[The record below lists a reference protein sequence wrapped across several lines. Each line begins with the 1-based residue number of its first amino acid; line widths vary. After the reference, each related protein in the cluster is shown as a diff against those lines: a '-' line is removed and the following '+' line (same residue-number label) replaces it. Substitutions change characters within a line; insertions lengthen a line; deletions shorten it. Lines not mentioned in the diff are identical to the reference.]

1 MRKRNVIRVLRGREA
16 GEEAEG
22 ERRKREKSAPKKE
35 ASRTTHDV
43 ERGPKLDREH
53 SAFSGLRGER
63 ITEIVQE
70 GKTRGATGEEVALAV
85 KRQLGIGLESTPFY

>member
-1 MRKRNVIRVLRGREA
+1 M
-16 GEEAEG
+16 
-22 ERRKREKSAPKKE
+22 
-35 ASRTTHDV
+35 
-43 ERGPKLDREH
+43 DREH